1 MTAMIKTSL
10 ISMEE
15 TAMHVKIQSRI
26 SLTFALLGAM
36 LYSLNCLAA
45 KNEEKAMNIEIQW
58 GAYYLTEEDNQYRVF
73 RLLDFNRFAYHAA
86 IFKETFTTKPT
97 KDEILQL
104 TPFIGHAPIDAKNLL
119 QEDSIRL
126 LASSP
131 LKKEDLEGYRYY
143 LEEQGMTTSEL
154 DELIQRIMA
163 FSTQPPLQLRLEIV
177 DGELE
182 ISQR

>member
-1 MTAMIKTSL
+1 MKDA
-10 ISMEE
+10 
-15 TAMHVKIQSRI
+15 AMHLKIWKRM
-26 SLTFALLGAM
+26 SLLLTLVGAM
-36 LYSLNCLAA
+36 LCSLNSLAA
-45 KNEEKAMNIEIQW
+45 KDEEKAIDIELQW

-119 QEDSIRL
+119 REDSIRL
-126 LASSP
+126 LVSAP
-131 LKKEDLEGYRYY
+131 LKEEDLEGYRYY
-143 LEEQGMTTSEL
+143 LEEQGVTTGEME
-154 DELIQRIMA
+154 ELIQRIMK

-177 DGELE
+177 DEELE
-182 ISQR
+182 ISQRG